1 MVSNTEMPQ
10 QSKHDANVKKSDGHI
25 PEYPDGTEILDYFYG
40 SHWACRGGLTN
51 LYYWHRVSLDNAI
64 YDQRPFDTGWQ
75 DCDGTDRSFR
85 IQSNGVSLL
94 ISARTKEDDDLLELA
109 LHFGYSDSA
118 HRPSDDELKLLK
130 EIYLSERSVPL
141 VTKFEATAEIPI
153 TTLRAAMQTLRQLED
168 KTSEDRYNTFKEIS
182 EWAKS
187 ITPEILQQRR
197 KKVGKRGT
205 NQKRTPVR
213 H

>member
-10 QSKHDANVKKSDGHI
+10 HSKHYANVKKSDGHI

-40 SHWACRGGLTN
+40 SHRACRGGLTS
-51 LYYWHRVSLDNAI
+51 LYYWHRMSLYNAI
-64 YDQRPFDTGWQ
+64 DDQRPFDTGWQ

-94 ISARTKEDDDLLELA
+94 ISACTKEDDDLLELA
-109 LHFGYSDSA
+109 LHVGYGDSA
-118 HRPSDDELKLLK
+118 HRPSDEELKLLK

-141 VTKFEATAEIPI
+141 VTKFVATAEIPI
-153 TTLRAAMQTLRQLED
+153 TTPRATMEALRQLDEKIDED
-168 KTSEDRYNTFKEIS
+168 KHNTLKEIS

-197 KKVGKRGT
+197 KKVGKRDT
-205 NQKRTPVR
+205 DQKRTPVR